1 MQVRN
6 RVVVSFHNL
15 FTTPLVPS
23 APPTA
28 VIVLED
34 TFTSITLQWEAVDC
48 INRNG
53 NTTGY
58 SLLIGNMENTLYR
71 DSSDTRVTL
80 SGLRPSTTYTIQVA
94 AVNTAGIGSYSSP
107 INISTDGECGMH
119 RCTHMYSIYIRIHL
133 LRFSITSRHLI
144 LYITE
149 DFT

>member
-1 MQVRN
+1 MQLVVVMSVIPSLETHRMQVRN

-15 FTTPLVPS
+15 YTTPLVPS

-34 TFTSITLQWEAVDC
+34 TFISINLQWEAVDC

-71 DSSDTRVTL
+71 DSSGTGVTL
-80 SGLRPSTTYTIQVA
+80 SGLRPSLPTQFK
-94 AVNTAGIGSYSSP
+94 
-107 INISTDGECGMH
+107 
-119 RCTHMYSIYIRIHL
+119 L
-133 LRFSITSRHLI
+133 QL
-144 LYITE
+144 
-149 DFT
+149 

>member
-15 FTTPLVPS
+15 YTTPLVPS

-34 TFTSITLQWEAVDC
+34 TFTSIILQWEAVDC

-94 AVNTAGIGSYSSP
+94 AVNTAGIGSYSSH
-107 INISTDGECGMH
+107 INTSTDGECGMH
-119 RCTHMYSIYIRIHL
+119 
-133 LRFSITSRHLI
+133 
-144 LYITE
+144 
-149 DFT
+149 